1 MRHQPGVLIVEDEPA
16 IAELIA
22 VNLRHNGF
30 QPTWAMDSATAQ
42 RELDAVLPDVIL
54 LDWMLP
60 GESGL
65 SLAKRWRSNPRTKG
79 VPIIMLTAR
88 GDEVDRVAGL
98 DAGADDYITKP
109 FSTKELLARVRA
121 VLRRRAPEQVD
132 GVVSIGALS
141 LDASTYRV
149 SFNEQMLKLGPTEFK
164 LLQYLMSHAE
174 RVHSRSQLLDKVWG
188 DHVFIEERTV
198 DVHVKRLR
206 EALGANAGQM
216 IETVRGAGYRL
227 TAQPVLASSSPASV

>member
-16 IAELIA
+16 IAELLA

-30 QPTWAMDSATAQ
+30 RPIWALDSATAQ
-42 RELDAVLPDVIL
+42 LELDAVLPDIIL

-65 SLAKRWRSNPRTKG
+65 SLAKRWRTSPRTKD

-98 DAGADDYITKP
+98 DAGADDYIAKP

-121 VLRRRAPEQVD
+121 VLRRRAPEQAG
-132 GVVSIGALS
+132 GVVRAGALV
-141 LDASTYRV
+141 LDTSTYRV
-149 SFNEQMLKLGPTEFK
+149 SFNDQMLKLGPTEFK
-164 LLQYLMSHAE
+164 LLHYLMSHAE

-206 EALGANAGQM
+206 EALGSNAGSM

-227 TAQPVLASSSPASV
+227 TAQSTLAPSSQAGV

>member
-1 MRHQPGVLIVEDEPA
+1 MRNQPGVLIVEDEPA

-30 QPTWAMDSATAQ
+30 RPTWAMDSASAQ
-42 RELDAVLPDVIL
+42 RELDDVLPDVIL

-65 SLAKRWRSNPRTKG
+65 VLAKRWRANPRTKQ

-88 GDEVDRVAGL
+88 GDESDRVAGL
-98 DAGADDYITKP
+98 DAGADDYIAKP

-121 VLRRRAPEQVD
+121 VLRRRAPEQAGGPVAMGD
-132 GVVSIGALS
+132 LL
-141 LDASTYRV
+141 LDSSTYRV
-149 SFNEQMLKLGPTEFK
+149 SFRAQMLKLGPTEFK
-164 LLQYLMSHAE
+164 LLHYFMNHAE

-206 EALGANAGQM
+206 EALGAEAGSM

-227 TAQPVLASSSPASV
+227 TAQSILPQAQQVNA

>member
-30 QPTWAMDSATAQ
+30 RPTWAMDSATAQ
-42 RELDAVLPDVIL
+42 CELDAVLPDIIL

-65 SLAKRWRSNPRTKG
+65 SLAKRWRASPRTKG

-88 GDEVDRVAGL
+88 GDETDRVAGL
-98 DAGADDYITKP
+98 DAGADDYIVKP

-121 VLRRRAPEQVD
+121 VLRRRAPEQV
-132 GVVSIGALS
+132 GGALSIGALV

-149 SFNEQMLKLGPTEFK
+149 SFNDQMLKLGPTEFK
-164 LLQYLMSHAE
+164 LLHYLMSHAE

-198 DVHVKRLR
+198 DVHIKRLR
-206 EALGANAGQM
+206 EALGASAGPM

-227 TAQPVLASSSPASV
+227 TAQSTATAPSQASV

>member
-1 MRHQPGVLIVEDEPA
+1 MRHRPGVLIVEDEPA

-30 QPTWAMDSATAQ
+30 QPTWAMDSASAQ

-65 SLAKRWRSNPRTKG
+65 SLAKRWRSNSRTKG

-88 GDEVDRVAGL
+88 GDEMDRVAGL
-98 DAGADDYITKP
+98 DAGADDYIVKP

-121 VLRRRAPEQVD
+121 VLRRRAPEQVG
-132 GVVSIGALS
+132 GVVSIGALV

-149 SFNEQMLKLGPTEFK
+149 SFNDQMLKLGPTEFK
-164 LLQYLMSHAE
+164 LLHYLMNHAE

-227 TAQPVLASSSPASV
+227 TAQSALAAPSQVNV

>member
-1 MRHQPGVLIVEDEPA
+1 MRQQPRVLIVEDEPA

-30 QPTWAMDSATAQ
+30 LPTWAMDSTSAQ
-42 RELDAVLPDVIL
+42 VELDAVLPDVIL

-65 SLAKRWRSNPRTKG
+65 VLAKRWRANPRTKA

-88 GDEVDRVAGL
+88 GDEQDRVSGL
-98 DAGADDYITKP
+98 DAGADDYMAKP
-109 FSTKELLARVRA
+109 FSIKELLARVRA
-121 VLRRRAPEQVD
+121 VLRRRAPEQVG
-132 GVVSIGALS
+132 GVVTVGALA

-149 SFNEQMLKLGPTEFK
+149 TFADDALKLGPTEFK
-164 LLQYLMSHAE
+164 LLQYLMTHAE
-174 RVHSRSQLLDKVWG
+174 RVHSRAQLLDQVWG

-198 DVHVKRLR
+198 DVHIKRLR
-206 EALGANAGQM
+206 EALGASASPM
-216 IETVRGAGYRL
+216 VETVRGAGYRI
-227 TAQPVLASSSPASV
+227 TSQVAAGVKPRISV

>member
-1 MRHQPGVLIVEDEPA
+1 MRRQPGVLIVEDEPA

-30 QPTWAMDSATAQ
+30 RPSWAMDSASAQ
-42 RELDAVLPDVIL
+42 RELDAVLPDAIL

-65 SLAKRWRSNPRTKG
+65 VLAKRWRANPRTKD

-88 GDEVDRVAGL
+88 GDEMDRVAGL
-98 DAGADDYITKP
+98 DAGADDYIAKP

-121 VLRRRAPEQVD
+121 VLRRRAPEQVG
-132 GVVSIGALS
+132 GVVSIAALS
-141 LDASTYRV
+141 LDSSTYRV
-149 SFNEQMLKLGPTEFK
+149 TFNDQMLKLGPTEFK
-164 LLQYLMSHAE
+164 LLQHLMKHAE

-206 EALGANAGQM
+206 EALGPQAGQM

-227 TAQPVLASSSPASV
+227 TAQPTTVAPLQASM

>member
-1 MRHQPGVLIVEDEPA
+1 MLIVEDEPA

-30 QPTWAMDSATAQ
+30 LPTWAMDSTSAQ
-42 RELDAVLPDVIL
+42 VELDAVLPDVIL

-65 SLAKRWRSNPRTKG
+65 VLAKRWRENPRTKA

-88 GDEVDRVAGL
+88 GDEQDRVSGL
-98 DAGADDYITKP
+98 DAGADDYMAKP
-109 FSTKELLARVRA
+109 FSIKELLARVRA
-121 VLRRRAPEQVD
+121 VLRRRAPEQVG
-132 GVVSIGALS
+132 GVVTVGALA

-149 SFNEQMLKLGPTEFK
+149 TFADDALKLGPTEFK
-164 LLQYLMSHAE
+164 LLQYLMTHAE
-174 RVHSRSQLLDKVWG
+174 RVHSRAQLLDQVWG

-198 DVHVKRLR
+198 DVHIKRLR
-206 EALGANAGQM
+206 EALGASASPM
-216 IETVRGAGYRL
+216 VETVRGAGYRI
-227 TAQPVLASSSPASV
+227 TSQVAAGVKPRISV

>member
-30 QPTWAMDSATAQ
+30 RPTWAMDSASAQ

-65 SLAKRWRSNPRTKG
+65 SLAKRWRTNPRTKG

-98 DAGADDYITKP
+98 DAGADDYIVKP

-121 VLRRRAPEQVD
+121 VLRRRAPEQVG

-149 SFNEQMLKLGPTEFK
+149 SFNDQMLKLGPTEFK
-164 LLQYLMSHAE
+164 LLHYLMNHAE

-227 TAQPVLASSSPASV
+227 TAHVALAISSQAGA

>member
-1 MRHQPGVLIVEDEPA
+1 MRRQPGVLIVEDEPA

-30 QPTWAMDSATAQ
+30 RPTWAMDSATAQ
-42 RELDAVLPDVIL
+42 TELDAVLPDVIL

-65 SLAKRWRSNPRTKG
+65 ALAKRWRSNPRTKA

-121 VLRRRAPEQVD
+121 VLRRRAPEKVGD
-132 GVVSIGALS
+132 VVSIGALS

-149 SFNEQMLKLGPTEFK
+149 SFKEQMLKLGPTEFK
-164 LLQYLMSHAE
+164 LLQYLMNHAE

-227 TAQPVLASSSPASV
+227 TAQPVLAPPSQVSA

>member
-1 MRHQPGVLIVEDEPA
+1 MKHLPRVLIVEDESA

-30 QPTWAMDSATAQ
+30 QPIWSEDGVAAQ
-42 RELDAVLPDVIL
+42 REMDAVLPDVIL

-60 GESGL
+60 GQSGVT
-65 SLAKRWRSNPRTKG
+65 LAKKWRADPRSKG
-79 VPIIMLTAR
+79 IPIIMLTAR
-88 GDEVDRVAGL
+88 TDEPDKIAGL

-109 FSTKELLARVRA
+109 FSTQEMLARIRA
-121 VLRRRAPEQVD
+121 ILRRRAPEQVND
-132 GVVSIGALS
+132 SVIIGELM
-141 LDASTYRV
+141 LDAGTHRV
-149 SFNEQMLKLGPTEFK
+149 HWQGQPLKIGPTEFK
-164 LLQYLMSHAE
+164 LLHFLMKHPE
-174 RVHSRSQLLDKVWG
+174 RVHSRGQLLDKVWG

-206 EALGANAGQM
+206 ESLGRAGSL

-227 TAQPVLASSSPASV
+227 TTLSPALVSSPASP